1 MTGRSG
7 ASLLTS
13 KLSRSAASPSYYKE
27 SDAAVWAT
35 VEVNLTALTGD
46 LLALHSD
53 EDRLGLDLSPA
64 GHVLGDP
71 PALGRIFD
79 NLVDNAL
86 RHASTV
92 TVRNVSD
99 GGKTCWS
106 FEDDGPGVA
115 PDQQLTL
122 GTAYARFDPSRDR
135 QTGGAGLGLAIVC
148 GLAEAIGGSV
158 SFRSKPGRGLH
169 VQVVL
174 LSAGRSSE

>member
-53 EDRLGLDLSPA
+53 EDRIGLDLSPA
-64 GHVLGDP
+64 SHVLGDP
-71 PALGRIFD
+71 TALGRIFD

-158 SFRSKPGRGLH
+158 SFRSQPGRGLH

>member
-53 EDRLGLDLSPA
+53 EDRIGLDLSPA
-64 GHVLGDP
+64 SHVLGDP
-71 PALGRIFD
+71 TALGRIFD

-92 TVRNVSD
+92 TVRNVSMAVR
-99 GGKTCWS
+99 
-106 FEDDGPGVA
+106 P
-115 PDQQLTL
+115 
-122 GTAYARFDPSRDR
+122 
-135 QTGGAGLGLAIVC
+135 
-148 GLAEAIGGSV
+148 
-158 SFRSKPGRGLH
+158 
-169 VQVVL
+169 
-174 LSAGRSSE
+174 AGRLRTMARELRPTNN